1 MMRRYGLRI
10 ALTIA
15 LVAACI
21 LAAVWL
27 SPWPSVLV
35 LRFLFDR
42 DAARAMAALEP
53 RLPRGL
59 VEHPDLAYGTS
70 ERERLDLILP
80 PGPAPP
86 EGWPVLFWVHGG
98 AFVSGS
104 KENVGNYLR
113 LISAQGYAA
122 IAPNYTRAPSA
133 RHPRPTEEMLEAL
146 LWVNAAAADYR
157 LDPTRIILAG
167 DSAGSHIALQTA
179 IALHDPAYASALN
192 LRPDQAIKRPRG
204 LALFCGIYDPS
215 ELDATG
221 AFAGFLHTVQWS
233 YFGAPDAT
241 ARPEAALFSLYAHL
255 PPNLPP
261 LFLTA
266 GNADPLLPQTE
277 GLARAAALRGIS
289 VDALTF
295 PPDHQ
300 PPLGHEYQFTLDAAG
315 EEALSR
321 LLAYLGRVTAPNPS

>member
-1 MMRRYGLRI
+1 MRRYVLRI

-15 LVAACI
+15 LCAACLI
-21 LAAVWL
+21 AAFQL
-27 SPWPSVLV
+27 SPWPSVLA
-35 LRFLFDR
+35 LRLLFDR

-53 RLPRGL
+53 RLPQGL
-59 VEHPDLAYGTS
+59 VEHPDLAYGTA

-98 AFVSGS
+98 AFVSGR

-113 LISAQGYAA
+113 LISAEGYAA

-146 LWVNAAAADYR
+146 LWVHAAAADYG
-157 LDPTRIILAG
+157 LDPRRIILAG

-179 IALHDPAYASALN
+179 IALHDPAYARALN
-192 LRPDQAIKRPRG
+192 LRPGQAVTRPRG
-204 LALFCGIYDPS
+204 LALFCGIYDLS
-215 ELDATG
+215 DLDDTG
-221 AFAGFLHTVQWS
+221 AFAGFLQTVKWS
-233 YFGAPDAT
+233 YLGKPDAADT
-241 ARPEAALFSLYAHL
+241 GDAALFSLFAHV
-255 PPNLPP
+255 PPDLLP
-261 LFLTA
+261 LFLSA

-277 GLARAAALRGIS
+277 GLAQVAARRGIP
-289 VDALTF
+289 VDLLVF

-300 PPLGHEYQFTLDAAG
+300 PPLGHEYQFTLDASG